1 MCLVKVYS
9 SEQKYYVHMAA
20 TTIRTFKNHQ
30 VFLISSELK
39 KGDIG
44 QRSWASGGVAV
55 VDEEKQ
61 LATTGRELLGNPK
74 TFWRPVSN

>member
-1 MCLVKVYS
+1 MLDQSS
-9 SEQKYYVHMAA
+9 SEQKYHVRMAV
-20 TTIRTFKNHQ
+20 TTKFQVKKKDHQ
-30 VFLISSELK
+30 VFDLLPLR

-55 VDEEKQ
+55 VDKGKQ

-74 TFWRPVSN
+74 TF

>member
-1 MCLVKVYS
+1 
-9 SEQKYYVHMAA
+9 
-20 TTIRTFKNHQ
+20 
-30 VFLISSELK
+30 LISSELK